1 MDNVGL
7 EVLSYGNC
15 VIERNGEEEKDEEEG
30 IVLSSHVGF
39 VRVIL
44 HGGTGWIAT
53 TIYICRCIG
62 NNLEHE
68 MRIKGHLW

>member
-7 EVLSYGNC
+7 EVLSNGG
-15 VIERNGEEEKDEEEG
+15 VIEMNGEEEKDEEEG

-44 HGGTGWIAT
+44 HGRDGLLLL
-53 TIYICRCIG
+53 YIFV
-62 NNLEHE
+62 
-68 MRIKGHLW
+68 

>member
-44 HGGTGWIAT
+44 HGRDGLLVAT
-53 TIYICRCIG
+53 TINIY
-62 NNLEHE
+62 L
-68 MRIKGHLW
+68 